1 MKLCTP
7 VFLIYL
13 RVCSTE
19 RRHRMTRYE
28 AFINRGWREAGNINL
43 IVARIRPNQVEIG
56 GFLTDCWCLGVKDAL
71 YTKDETDFEAFV
83 EERLPDEFRER
94 IHPAC
99 AKKLIDGAVA
109 YAEQLGFAP
118 HRDYRKARRVLGG
131 IDTAVCT
138 EEFTFGKDGKPF
150 YVASETD
157 SQERINRVIA
167 ILKARCGED
176 GFYYLI
182 QAAAD
187 TDDEDLSHIARENL
201 LEFFDGEPDEAPDF
215 FEFSG
220 MVTALHICPQ
230 IIMPT
235 KLLERFW
242 EPGGREWKSDKE
254 LRDFAGN
261 LQAYWNETADW
272 LAESADAPPD
282 EAWPIDIS
290 DDAEDPAQYVAGLA
304 SWCRGFIRA
313 TTEWP
318 EAWGSALTRADL
330 APHWE
335 IVRAWAEPGA
345 PASTKLIKE
354 TGERESPEMRG
365 QTLPLAI
372 VALYRALR
380 HGGAK

>member
-1 MKLCTP
+1 M
-7 VFLIYL
+7 
-13 RVCSTE
+13 
-19 RRHRMTRYE
+19 
-28 AFINRGWREAGNINL
+28 
-43 IVARIRPNQVEIG
+43 
-56 GFLTDCWCLGVKDAL
+56 
-71 YTKDETDFEAFV
+71 
-83 EERLPDEFRER
+83 
-94 IHPAC
+94 
-99 AKKLIDGAVA
+99 
-109 YAEQLGFAP
+109 
-118 HRDYRKARRVLGG
+118 
-131 IDTAVCT
+131 
-138 EEFTFGKDGKPF
+138 
-150 YVASETD
+150 
-157 SQERINRVIA
+157 IA

-176 GFYYLI
+176 GFHYLI

-201 LEFFDGEPDEAPDF
+201 IEFFDGEPDEAPDF

-242 EPGGREWKSDKE
+242 EPDGREWKSDEE
-254 LRDFAGN
+254 LREFVGN
-261 LQAYWNETADW
+261 LLAYWNETADW

-290 DDAEDPAQYVAGLA
+290 DDAEYPAQFVAGLA

-380 HGGAK
+380 PGGAN

>member
-1 MKLCTP
+1 
-7 VFLIYL
+7 
-13 RVCSTE
+13 
-19 RRHRMTRYE
+19 MTRYE
-28 AFINRGWREAGNINL
+28 AFINRDWRDAGVLNL
-43 IVARIRPNQVEIG
+43 AVARIRGPDRVEIG
-56 GFLTDCWCLGVKDAL
+56 IFLTDCWCLGVKDAVYL
-71 YTKDETDFEAFV
+71 GEESEASFEEFV
-83 EERLPDEFRER
+83 NERLPDEFRER

-131 IDTAVCT
+131 IDTADCT

-150 YVASETD
+150 YVAGEKD
-157 SQERINRVIA
+157 SQERITRVIA
-167 ILKARCGED
+167 ILKARCGKD
-176 GFYYLI
+176 GFDYLV
-182 QAAAD
+182 QVAGD
-187 TDDEDLSHIARENL
+187 TDEEDLSGTARENL
-201 LEFFDGEPDEAPDF
+201 IEFFEREPDKARDF

-242 EPGGREWKSDKE
+242 EPDGREWKSGEE
-254 LRDFAGN
+254 LREFAGN

-272 LAESADAPPD
+272 LAESADAPPE

-290 DDAEDPAQYVAGLA
+290 DDAEESAQFVAELA
-304 SWCRGFIRA
+304 SWCRGFVRA
-313 TTEWP
+313 TIEWP
-318 EAWGSALTRADL
+318 EAWGSALTCADL

-335 IVRAWAEPGA
+335 IVRAWADPEA
-345 PASTKLIKE
+345 PANTKLIIKV
-354 TGERESPEMRG
+354 GERESPEMRG

-380 HGGAK
+380 PGGAK